1 VIARLHTPRNRE
13 LANLLVVALL
23 VVTGFGAVFIARE
36 NAVSTAS
43 LTYAGFFIGL
53 YLIAHVVLRIALP
66 RADPFLLPLAALLAA
81 IGEVEIY
88 RINPSLARDQGVW
101 IIVGL
106 IVFSVIVFAFRDI
119 RRLEALKY
127 TCGAAALL
135 LLAATM
141 IVGTTVNGARL
152 WIRVGGYQIQPGEFA
167 KVLLVVF
174 IAGYLRENRDVL
186 ERPNRRVL
194 GVGVP
199 AMRHLM
205 PLLAM
210 WGLAMLFLVAV
221 NDFGSSL
228 LYFSILI
235 AMLYIATGRMLYV
248 GGGIV
253 AFVVGALAAVQIA
266 PHVQDRIDIWLNPWA
281 TPRTTGYQIVQSLY
295 SIADGGI
302 FGTGFGRG
310 FVLVGKQTVIPD
322 AQTDFIF
329 SVIATETGLAGAAG
343 LLLVYLAFVYRG
355 MKIASL
361 ADDGFTKLLAAGL
374 SFAIGFQAFVI
385 VAGVTKLLPLT
396 GITLP
401 FVSYGGSSIVANF
414 GLLALLLCVSERV
427 NREGAGA

>member
-1 VIARLHTPRNRE
+1 MV
-13 LANLLVVALL
+13 
-23 VVTGFGAVFIARE
+23 
-36 NAVSTAS
+36 
-43 LTYAGFFIGL
+43 
-53 YLIAHVVLRIALP
+53 
-66 RADPFLLPLAALLAA
+66 
-81 IGEVEIY
+81 
-88 RINPSLARDQGVW
+88 
-101 IIVGL
+101 
-106 IVFSVIVFAFRDI
+106 
-119 RRLEALKY
+119 
-127 TCGAAALL
+127 
-135 LLAATM
+135 LLAATVA
-141 IVGTTVNGARL
+141 IGTEVNGARL
-152 WIRVGGYQIQPGEFA
+152 WIRFGGYQIQPGEFA

-174 IAGYLRENRDVL
+174 IAGYLRENREVL
-186 ERPNRRVL
+186 ERPARRVA
-194 GVGVP
+194 GVGLP
-199 AMRHLM
+199 ALKHLL

-210 WGLAMLFLVAV
+210 WGIALVLLVAV

-228 LYFSILI
+228 LYYSILL
-235 AMLYIATGRMLYV
+235 AMLYLATGRWLYV
-248 GGGIV
+248 GGGIA
-253 AFVVGALAAVQIA
+253 AFAAGAYAVVRVA
-266 PHVQDRIDIWLNPWA
+266 PHVQDRIDIWIDPWA
-281 TPRTTGYQIVQSLY
+281 TPQTTGYQIVQSLY

-385 VAGVTKLLPLT
+385 VGGVTKLLPLT

-401 FVSYGGSSIVANF
+401 FVSYGGSSVVANF
-414 GLLALLLCVSERV
+414 GLVALLLCVSERV